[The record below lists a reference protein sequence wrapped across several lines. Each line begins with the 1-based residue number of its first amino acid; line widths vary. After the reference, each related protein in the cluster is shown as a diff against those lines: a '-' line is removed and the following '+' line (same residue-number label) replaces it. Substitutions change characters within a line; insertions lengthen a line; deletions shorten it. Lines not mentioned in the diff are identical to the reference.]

1 MSGVASFSGG
11 YGHTRMQ
18 PGRGRGGSGQEIR
31 DSQWPLAKAG
41 SFRLHQPSTFTA
53 IRLADR
59 GACDPERVFHIP
71 LTQWRL
77 MLPRP
82 VTDLKPLFRREMR
95 NFRRGFTPILV
106 SSTGALNRLQS
117 CRSAR
122 IAFCCRFFV
131 AEHAGNFMM
140 SMAVDD
146 ADAWWEYIQK
156 QELSYP

>member
-1 MSGVASFSGG
+1 
-11 YGHTRMQ
+11 MQ

-82 VTDLKPLFRREMR
+82 VTDLKPFV
-95 NFRRGFTPILV
+95 P
-106 SSTGALNRLQS
+106 
-117 CRSAR
+117 AR
-122 IAFCCRFFV
+122 
-131 AEHAGNFMM
+131 
-140 SMAVDD
+140 D
-146 ADAWWEYIQK
+146 A
-156 QELSYP
+156 ELSKRFYADLGFINWSTEQIAELQIGSYSLSAADSSLLSMQVISG

>member
-1 MSGVASFSGG
+1 
-11 YGHTRMQ
+11 MQ

-31 DSQWPLAKAG
+31 YSRWPLAKAG

-82 VTDLKPLFRREMR
+82 VTDLKPLV
-95 NFRRGFTPILV
+95 P
-106 SSTGALNRLQS
+106 
-117 CRSAR
+117 AR
-122 IAFCCRFFV
+122 
-131 AEHAGNFMM
+131 
-140 SMAVDD
+140 D
-146 ADAWWEYIQK
+146 A
-156 QELSYP
+156 ELSKRFYADLGFINWSTEQIAELQIGSYRFLLQILRC